1 MLGSSSGR
9 LWAAGSRFLENAGAG
24 TISQKLESSFSLDQ
38 EKSWTR
44 FESDKS
50 DRAGPF
56 SFSRKPSAEIV
67 TTPKRLVGGTGK
79 AI

>member
-24 TISQKLESSFSLDQ
+24 TISQKLDSSFSLDQ

-50 DRAGPF
+50 DRAGP
-56 SFSRKPSAEIV
+56 SRFQENFPQK
-67 TTPKRLVGGTGK
+67 LLQH
-79 AI
+79 